1 MNEKYSRLREFRAGM
16 GPAIKELKFS
26 LKRMRKSPL
35 SVVGIAI
42 IVFFAIVAIF
52 ADFLAPSVTRDPYT
66 MWHDGYSPI
75 PRPPGESVLDPVA
88 RAHGWTTHWLGTAEG
103 QYDIFYGIV
112 WGTRTAF
119 RIGVVVEAISV
130 ILGIAIGSI
139 SGYYGGVIDELMMR
153 FTDIVLAF
161 PGLILAMALVLALPR
176 IWPVDVGFILVL
188 LVVLV
193 APGIIGRFF
202 KISSRR
208 ILLAT
213 VVGLVAFIGLYLYV
227 YAAPIFSIS
236 MEISQLDKVLVA
248 LAIIGWPGYC
258 RVIRG
263 ETLRVKQEAY
273 VEAAKA
279 VGCSDTRI
287 IVRHLLPNSIYPVI
301 IMASLGIGGTVL
313 TAAALSFLGIGAP
326 QGYADWGQMISYAR
340 NWIWAGV
347 QNPWAYW
354 YTFTIPGI
362 AIFLFVLGWNLL
374 GDALRDILDPTL
386 RRR

>member
-1 MNEKYSRLREFRAGM
+1 MSGKYSRLKELRAGM

-26 LKRMRKSPL
+26 LKRIRKSPL
-35 SVVGIAI
+35 SVIGISI
-42 IVFFAIVAIF
+42 IVFFALIAIF
-52 ADFLAPSVTRDPYT
+52 ADYLAPPVTRDPYS
-66 MWHDGYSPI
+66 MWHDGYGQI
-75 PRPPGESVLDPVA
+75 PKPPGTEVLDPIA
-88 RAHGWTTHWLGTAEG
+88 RRAGWTVHLFGTVEG

-130 ILGIAIGSI
+130 ILGVAIGSV
-139 SGYYGGVIDELMMR
+139 SGYYGGVVDELMMR

-161 PGLILAMALVLALPR
+161 PGLILAMALVIALPR
-176 IWPVDVGFILVL
+176 IWPVDIGFILVL
-188 LVVLV
+188 ITVLV
-193 APGIIGRFF
+193 APGIIGRVFR
-202 KISSRR
+202 ISSRR
-208 ILLAT
+208 VLLAT
-213 VVGLVAFIGLYLYV
+213 VVSLIAFIALYVYV
-227 YAAPIFSIS
+227 YAAPIFNIS
-236 MEISQLDKVLVA
+236 LEISQLDKVLIA

-279 VGCSDTRI
+279 VGCSDLRI
-287 IVRHLLPNSIYPVI
+287 IVRHIFPNSIYPVI

-347 QNPWAYW
+347 QNPWQFW